1 MRNATISEATGR
13 RTHNAEHRIIN
24 THHERLTYDEYF
36 QVSPRRV
43 VSQHKGTD
51 LICVPATFGISAML
65 DPQCRE
71 RRLVTMNTTSGCSM
85 HKCLKASTSTRH
97 TTQHKPQFGRARG
110 GLPIQW
116 LRLITSRNSTS
127 KFPGEAHTICTAKIW
142 GNVHWRCRLLVDIMQ
157 SCSRTASDRVH
168 CRSRDTSDP

>member
-1 MRNATISEATGR
+1 MTFLVEPRGGMRNATISEATGR

-110 GLPIQW
+110 GLPAPRIRQCEVGSQSEKAKSKDKKGVVRGKAI
-116 LRLITSRNSTS
+116 LTNATSR
-127 KFPGEAHTICTAKIW
+127 PY
-142 GNVHWRCRLLVDIMQ
+142 
-157 SCSRTASDRVH
+157 
-168 CRSRDTSDP
+168 